1 MKSHDPA
8 DFKLKVDPRDGALT
22 GNYGYTHLDV
32 CFVVHERAHP
42 IDRHG
47 CPVKFVVGFHWPASN
62 GKRSTID
69 RAKPRSG
76 QSREPRLA
84 SPNGMLTLRSP
95 EAGERAGAPR
105 LAETSNVQT
114 SRCHGLMG
122 RWQRGANAAG
132 TAIGRMRGHGGA
144 GNDHPLRPG
153 DAHGA
158 RRSACCQIATCGTC
172 LLSLWAARPQP
183 AGAVHRC
190 TRPTPAA
197 RCRRL
202 ALGQSSRRRRP

>member
-84 SPNGMLTLRSP
+84 SPNGMLTLRWP
-95 EAGERAGAPR
+95 EAGEGRRAAFGRDVQRSDEPMPR
-105 LAETSNVQT
+105 TDGPLAEGGE
-114 SRCHGLMG
+114 RC
-122 RWQRGANAAG
+122 
-132 TAIGRMRGHGGA
+132 GHS
-144 GNDHPLRPG
+144 HRP
-153 DAHGA
+153 H
-158 RRSACCQIATCGTC
+158 
-172 LLSLWAARPQP
+172 ARPRWRWERSP
-183 AGAVHRC
+183 VE
-190 TRPTPAA
+190 A
-197 RCRRL
+197 R
-202 ALGQSSRRRRP
+202 